1 MTHSTSSFGATPMAA
16 KPPEWPDLDPDLRS
30 LAAHP
35 VNPAQSSGY
44 VELHAHSC
52 FSFLEGSSHV
62 DELVLTARVHGYP
75 ALALTDHDGLH
86 GAMEFARIAR
96 DNDLK
101 PITGAELTLENGHH
115 LTLLAETLEG
125 YHNLCRLVSYAHMA
139 SERGSPVTRLDDLR
153 QHCSGL
159 IALSGCKKGEI
170 ASLLSEGHFEQA
182 RDVALRFRDWFG
194 SANFWIELQHNLVYG
209 DSGRIEK
216 LVHLADELNL
226 GYVATNNAHYH
237 VRERHQLQD
246 VMVAIK
252 HRSTLDASHRLRREN
267 SEYYLKSV
275 AEMTDLFARYPGA
288 VSNTLRIAGRIQFD
302 LTKDLD
308 YTFPDYPVPDGYD
321 TDSWLQ
327 RICYESAAHRYSGNF
342 RPASIR
348 KVDPNVGQV
357 EDSPISSVGEGESFE
372 RSSKVPY
379 SEIHPPYPT
388 SNIREPQPEAGGL
401 GVSPSNRP
409 ARSTPNASTT
419 RASRPS
425 HALRGSAVSSLE
437 AQQPEAGGLGVSP
450 STGPARSASNAST
463 TGTSLPS
470 HKLRNS
476 PSSSAKPPL
485 PTIPP
490 DVQQRLDQELA
501 LIRKHELSGF
511 FLIYRDLMN
520 LAREVADGVR
530 QKHRWASSESLPPG
544 RGRGSSVG
552 SIVCY
557 LIGLSHVDPL
567 QHNLFVGRFLNDEL
581 RSVPDIDLDFARD
594 IREELI
600 LSVYKKF
607 GHEYAALVCTY
618 PTYRT
623 RSAIRDVGKAL
634 GLPAPEL
641 DKLAKLSGHYS
652 SKEVYEEM
660 EQYPEF
666 RDRIDAPLWRDLVR
680 LAYEIAGMPRH
691 VSQHVGGMIISS
703 TPVIEQVPVEKA
715 AMPGRVVCQWDK
727 DGVDDAGFIKIDFL
741 ALGMLSMVDEALEL
755 IEERHGKRIDLSR
768 IDFQDEKVY
777 DDICAGDTIG
787 VFQIESRAQIQT
799 LPRTR
804 PRTIEDLTVE
814 VAIIRPGPIVG
825 GAVNPYIKR
834 RQGKEPVTYD
844 HPSLQE
850 CLEETLGVILFQEQV
865 IQVSMALAGF
875 SSGQAESLRRAMSR
889 KRSRD
894 AMAALWQQF
903 LDGCLERG
911 VSEKIAS
918 TVFEKLMGFA
928 EFGFPKSHAA
938 AFALLAYQS
947 AWLKRY
953 YPAEF
958 YCALY
963 NAQPMGF
970 YPPHVLTNDAK
981 RHGIEIL
988 RPDVNK
994 SLWRCTVEDL
1004 TAEDGEIRGAVRI
1017 GLSYVQGIADQHEK
1031 ILDRESPARTIPAG
1045 AVPISSVGEGE
1056 SFEHSTK
1063 TASGEIHPPDF
1074 PSYTSKPQPEAGGLG
1089 VSPSNRPARSTPNAA
1104 TPARR
1109 SSVGEGESFER
1120 STKTASSQIHPPYP
1134 TKNSSSPQPE
1144 AGGLGVSPSNRPARS
1159 ASNASATGTSRPSHV
1174 LRNPLPA
1181 EATRPYTSIHDF
1193 CRRTGLRR
1201 EAVENLIAVGAF
1213 DSFGLN
1219 RRELIWR
1226 LGLVYPQVAAI
1237 PKEAAETTHRRP
1249 PGAHR
1254 MLPLV
1259 IRDGDGNLYNPYH
1272 GWPLSSDQEAKAARN
1287 HRRHTRSRQLSLA
1300 LPTDQDMVRLKDM
1313 NDWERL
1319 VVDYNL
1325 LHLSPDNHPLKALRP
1340 LLNEGIVSS
1349 RHIEAMPDETIV
1361 EMAGLVVTRQQPATA
1376 AGFIFLLLEDEFGLV
1391 NVVVKPD
1398 VYEASRQHT
1407 RLEPFLV
1414 VKGEI
1419 QHKEDTINLV
1429 AHHIRP
1435 MTVKEKPLN
1444 PDARS
1449 WA

>member
-1 MTHSTSSFGATPMAA
+1 
-16 KPPEWPDLDPDLRS
+16 DPDLRNR
-30 LAAHP
+30 APTAG
-35 VNPAQSSGY
+35 PAKPGDY

-52 FSFLEGSSHV
+52 FSFLEGASFP
-62 DELVLTARVHGYP
+62 DELVLTAKIHGYQ

-86 GAMEFARIAR
+86 GAMEFARIACE
-96 DNDLK
+96 NDLK
-101 PITGAELTLENGHH
+101 PITGAELTLENGYH

-125 YHNLCRLVSYAHMA
+125 YHNLCRLVSYAHM
-139 SERGSPVTRLDDLR
+139 SNERGNPVTTLDALR

-159 IALSGCKKGEI
+159 IALSGCKKGEVP
-170 ASLLSEGHFEQA
+170 SLLDRGRFAEARQA
-182 RDVALRFRDWFG
+182 AIRFRDWFG
-194 SANFWIELQHNLVYG
+194 QGNFWLELQHNLVYG
-209 DSGRIEK
+209 DSARIEK
-216 LVHLADELNL
+216 LVALATDLDL

-237 VRERHQLQD
+237 IRERHQLQD

-252 HRSTLDASHRLRREN
+252 HRSTLDASHQLRREN
-267 SEYYLKSV
+267 SEYHLKST
-275 AEMTDLFARYPGA
+275 AQMSELFADYPEA
-288 VSNTLRIAGRIQFD
+288 IANTLQVAGRIQFD
-302 LTKDLD
+302 LTRDLD
-308 YTFPDYPVPDGYD
+308 YAFPDYPVPEGHD

-327 RICYESAAHRYSGNF
+327 RICYESAAHKYSGNF
-342 RPASIR
+342 PPAYRTADRITVGAYSNTPSSVSNVTTASCSCRSLEESPGRQTGRASNRTINARP
-348 KVDPNVGQV
+348 
-357 EDSPISSVGEGESFE
+357 SVGEGESFE
-372 RSSKVPY
+372 RSSKAAS
-379 SEIHPPYPT
+379 SEIHPPHPT
-388 SNIREPQPEAGGL
+388 SNTYLAPPLNGLEMGRPGGE
-401 GVSPSNRP
+401 VAP
-409 ARSTPNASTT
+409 APKTN
-419 RASRPS
+419 
-425 HALRGSAVSSLE
+425 
-437 AQQPEAGGLGVSP
+437 
-450 STGPARSASNAST
+450 
-463 TGTSLPS
+463 
-470 HKLRNS
+470 
-476 PSSSAKPPL
+476 KPPL
-485 PTIPP
+485 PNLPL

-501 LIRKHELSGF
+501 LIKKHDLAGF

-520 LAREVADGVR
+520 LAREVADQVR
-530 QKHRWASSESLPPG
+530 EKHRWSSSESLPPG

-607 GHEYAALVCTY
+607 GHEHAALVCTY

-634 GLPAPEL
+634 GLPPPEL
-641 DKLAKLSGHYS
+641 DKLAKLSEHYS

-660 EQYPEF
+660 AQYPEF
-666 RDRIDAPLWRDLVR
+666 KDKIDAPLWRDLVR
-680 LAYEIAGMPRH
+680 LAYQVAGMPRH

-741 ALGMLSMVDEALEL
+741 ALGMLSMVDEAIEL
-755 IEERHGKRIDLSR
+755 IEERYGRSIDLSR
-768 IDFQDEKVY
+768 IDFEDEKVY

-804 PRTIEDLTVE
+804 PRSIEDLTVE

-834 RQGKEPVTYD
+834 RQGKEPVSYD
-844 HPSLQE
+844 HPSLKG

-903 LDGCLERG
+903 LDGCIERG
-911 VSEKIAS
+911 VSEKVAS
-918 TVFEKLMGFA
+918 SVFEKLMGFA

-970 YPPHVLTNDAK
+970 YQPHVLTNDAK

-994 SLWRCTVEDL
+994 SLWRCTVED
-1004 TAEDGEIRGAVRI
+1004 DGVRI
-1017 GLSYVQGIADQHEK
+1017 GLRYVQGIADQHEE
-1031 ILDRESPARTIPAG
+1031 IIDRESPAGRA
-1045 AVPISSVGEGE
+1045 
-1056 SFEHSTK
+1056 
-1063 TASGEIHPPDF
+1063 
-1074 PSYTSKPQPEAGGLG
+1074 PE
-1089 VSPSNRPARSTPNAA
+1089 
-1104 TPARR
+1104 
-1109 SSVGEGESFER
+1109 
-1120 STKTASSQIHPPYP
+1120 
-1134 TKNSSSPQPE
+1134 
-1144 AGGLGVSPSNRPARS
+1144 
-1159 ASNASATGTSRPSHV
+1159 
-1174 LRNPLPA
+1174 
-1181 EATRPYTSIHDF
+1181 YTSIHDF
-1193 CRRTGLRR
+1193 CQRTGLRR

-1226 LGLVYPQVAAI
+1226 LGLVYPQIAAL
-1237 PKEAAETTHRRP
+1237 PRESSEASRSKKP
-1249 PGAHR
+1249 SGAHR
-1254 MLPLV
+1254 TLPLV

-1272 GWPLSSDQEAKAARN
+1272 GWPLSSDQEEKAARN
-1287 HRRHTRSRQLSLA
+1287 HKRHTRSRQLSLA
-1300 LPTDQDMVRLKDM
+1300 LPTEQDMVKLRDM
-1313 NDWERL
+1313 NSWERL

-1340 LLNEGIVSS
+1340 LLHEGIVSS
-1349 RHIEAMPDETIV
+1349 RHIEVMPDESIV
-1361 EMAGLVVTRQQPATA
+1361 EMAGLVVTRQRPATA

-1414 VKGEI
+1414 IRGEV
-1419 QHKEDTINLV
+1419 QH
-1429 AHHIRP
+1429 
-1435 MTVKEKPLN
+1435 
-1444 PDARS
+1444 
-1449 WA
+1449 